1 MVVKPRTST
10 TLVRREI
17 AAAGAAVPALY
28 APTPEAAKRFI
39 EYFAAHIRN
48 PNTRRAYLHAVR
60 EFADWCTLQRFGELV
75 DIEPLHVAAYIEQMT
90 ARLAKPSV
98 KQHLAAI
105 RMLFDWLVVGQVVA
119 TNPAA
124 PVRGPKYTV
133 RKGKTPVLA
142 QAEARE
148 LLDSLDASTIVGL
161 RDRALIATMIYTF
174 GRVGAVIKMRVED
187 YYTQGRRGWVRLHEK
202 GGKRHEMP
210 CNHNLEAYLDAYIQA
225 AGIADD
231 RKGYLFRSTRGKTRV
246 LTTNSLAQADVYRM
260 IRRKALSVG
269 IKTRIGNH
277 SFRATGITEYL
288 RNGGRRELAQQMAA
302 HESPR
307 TTALYDRRDDEVA
320 VDEVERILI

>member
-1 MVVKPRTST
+1 MVGKARLST
-10 TLVRREI
+10 ALVRREI
-17 AAAGAAVPALY
+17 AAAGVAVPALY
-28 APTPEAAKRFI
+28 APTPDAAKRFI

-60 EFADWCTLQRFGELV
+60 EFARWCALQRFELV
-75 DIEPLHVAAYIEQMT
+75 DIEPLHVPAYIEQMT

-105 RMLFDWLVVGQVVA
+105 RMLFDWLVAGQVVA

-142 QAEARE
+142 QEEARE
-148 LLDSLDASTIVGL
+148 LLDSLDASTVVGL
-161 RDRALIATMIYTF
+161 RDRALIATMMYTF

-210 CNHNLEAYLDAYIQA
+210 CNHHLEAYLDAYIKA
-225 AGIADD
+225 AGLADD
-231 RKGYLFRSTRGKTRV
+231 RKGHLFRSTRGKTRV
-246 LTTNSLAQADVYRM
+246 LTTNPLAQVDVYRM
-260 IRRKALSVG
+260 IRRKALAVG
-269 IKTRIGNH
+269 IRTRIGNH
-277 SFRATGITEYL
+277 SFRATGIKEYL

>member
-1 MVVKPRTST
+1 MGPKQASSQ
-10 TLVRREI
+10 TLIRR
-17 AAAGAAVPALY
+17 AAGATLAAVPALY
-28 APTPEAAKRFI
+28 APSPEAAKRFI
-39 EYFAAHIRN
+39 EYFAANLRN
-48 PNTRRAYLHAVR
+48 VNTRRAYLHAVR
-60 EFADWCTLQRFGELV
+60 EFADWCALQGFHEIV
-75 DIEPLHVAAYIEQMT
+75 DIEPLYVAAYIEQLT

-105 RMLFDWLVVGQVVA
+105 RMLFDWLVVGQVMA

-133 RKGKTPVLA
+133 KKGKTPVLA
-142 QAEARE
+142 QDEARE
-148 LLDSLDASTIVGL
+148 LLESIDVSTVVGL
-161 RDRALIATMIYTF
+161 RDRALLAMMIYTF
-174 GRVGAVIKMRVED
+174 GRVGAVIKMRIED

-210 CNHNLEAYLDAYIQA
+210 CNHNLEAYLDAYISA
-225 AGIADD
+225 AGLADD
-231 RKGYLFRSTRGKTRV
+231 LKGYLFRSTRGKTRV
-246 LTTNSLAQADVYRM
+246 LTSNPLAQADVYRM
-260 IRRKALSVG
+260 IRRKALGAG
-269 IKTRIGNH
+269 IRTRIGNH

>member
-10 TLVRREI
+10 GLVRREI

-60 EFADWCTLQRFGELV
+60 EFARWCALQRFELV

-142 QAEARE
+142 QEEARE
-148 LLDSLDASTIVGL
+148 LLDSLDASTVVGL
-161 RDRALIATMIYTF
+161 RDRALIAIMIYTF

-210 CNHNLEAYLDAYIQA
+210 CNHHLEAYLDAYIKA
-225 AGIADD
+225 AGLGDD

-246 LTTNSLAQADVYRM
+246 LTTNPLAQADVYRM
-260 IRRKALSVG
+260 IRRKALGAG